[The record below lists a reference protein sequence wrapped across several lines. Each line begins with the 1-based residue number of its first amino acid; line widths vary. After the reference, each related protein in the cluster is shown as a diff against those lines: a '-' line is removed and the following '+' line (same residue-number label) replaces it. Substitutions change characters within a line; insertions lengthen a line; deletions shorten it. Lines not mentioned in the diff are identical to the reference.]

1 MLKTEM
7 RNPATTHIDE
17 MSSAE
22 MVQVMNQENLN
33 AAMAVSQV
41 SEAVAEAVDRIYLR
55 MKQGGRLFYVGCGT
69 SGRLG
74 VLDASECPPTYGVSP
89 DLVVGIIA
97 GGDSA
102 LRRSSEGAED
112 SWEAGYAVLESYH
125 ITENDT
131 VVGISA
137 AGGAAFVLAAM
148 AYGKERGALTVGI
161 TSNAGSKI
169 SCAAD
174 IAIDVDTG
182 AEVVTGSTRMKAGT
196 AQKLIL
202 NMISTGSMV
211 RTGKAYQNLMVD
223 VQQTNEKLHTRAENI
238 VIDAPG
244 VEREKA
250 RAAIDAAGGSVKTA
264 ITMLLADCDAQEAA
278 RRLEKARGHVRE
290 AIRLEVL

>member
-7 RNPATTHIDE
+7 RNSATMHIDK
-17 MSSAE
+17 MSTAE
-22 MVQVMNQENLN
+22 MVAAMEQENLN
-33 AAMAVSQV
+33 AAMAVSRV
-41 SEAVAEAVDRIYLR
+41 SEAVAEAIDGISLR
-55 MKQGGRLFYVGCGT
+55 MARGGRLFYIGCGT

-89 DLVVGIIA
+89 ELVVGIIA

-112 SWEAGYAVLESYH
+112 SWEAGYAVLESYG

-137 AGGAAFVLAAM
+137 AGGAAYVLAAM
-148 AYGKERGALTVGI
+148 QYAKEKKALTVGI

-196 AQKLIL
+196 AQKMIL
-202 NMISTGSMV
+202 NMISTGVMIRLGHVYENMMINLRPTNIKLTARMV
-211 RTGKAYQNLMVD
+211 RIVREITGL
-223 VQQTNEKLHTRAENI
+223 EE
-238 VIDAPG
+238 
-244 VEREKA
+244 
-250 RAAIDAAGGSVKTA
+250 
-264 ITMLLADCDAQEAA
+264 EAA
-278 RRLEKARGHVRE
+278 KKLLEENDWNIRKAVQK
-290 AIRLEVL
+290 